1 MSNTDIVTKVTAD
14 LIAELEG
21 GVVPWHQPWKGG
33 TYNRATGK
41 GYRGIN
47 VWILAAAARRHR
59 LGSGGWL
66 TFKQAQGLGGAVRA
80 GEKGT
85 AVVFW
90 KLLSTDDE
98 TTVPL
103 LRYYTVFHESQCDGL
118 PEAPVPVTGAVADAD
133 VLIAAYRDRPVVQAG
148 DAAFYRPSTDTVTI
162 PDRGAFESLA
172 AYYHT
177 LFHEFAHSTGHESRL
192 KRPEVV
198 KAERFG
204 TESYAVE
211 ELTAELTAAYCCT
224 ASGLDTATIKP
235 AASYLASWLRVLKA
249 EPRLLL
255 TASGRAQKA
264 FDYIAG
270 TTPEADA

>member
-1 MSNTDIVTKVTAD
+1 MQQQVNQGSDPLKRASAHMVGQSFSDIAREEMKNMAD
-14 LIAELEG
+14 EH
-21 GVVPWHQPWKGG
+21 GVFKCSDM
-33 TYNRATGK
+33 
-41 GYRGIN
+41 ID
-47 VWILAAAARRHR
+47 R
-59 LGSGGWL
+59 L
-66 TFKQAQGLGGAVRA
+66 KARA
-80 GEKGT
+80 G
-85 AVVFW
+85 
-90 KLLSTDDE
+90 
-98 TTVPL
+98 
-103 LRYYTVFHESQCDGL
+103 
-118 PEAPVPVTGAVADAD
+118 VT
-133 VLIAAYRDRPVVQAG
+133 
-148 DAAFYRPSTDTVTI
+148 
-162 PDRGAFESLA
+162 
-172 AYYHT
+172 
-177 LFHEFAHSTGHESRL
+177 HSTGHESRL